1 MSCPNFAF
9 KTSPTDVSF
18 LGAVFLWLFDCAWFS
33 RRHCRLPRA
42 YRYSYRSWE
51 RSHHTISIPPI
62 LPLSTM
68 ITTVASR
75 ALRATVARAARGGAL
90 SISASSALAGGT
102 IDCCSSVPRRHK
114 STCPHA
120 AAAAPAECPVHADKT
135 GGVPDDFSHPKLV
148 EVPSLPGVGSLLR
161 SYSGIPPLDQP
172 YTFWPQMRRQYGD
185 FYTLGMP
192 GLGSDT
198 CSRHTCYV
206 LQDPREMMKVL
217 RSEGSYP
224 SGLAQGSWG
233 IFRWERE
240 AGFETVSHADGGFA
254 GQGENWK
261 RIRTFMQTDLLH
273 PTAARGYTS
282 GLIEVAQL
290 ASRGAPASAADL
302 NAYFERCAFDMF
314 STVMFGDLMEVADPN
329 TPTDPEDVE
338 FVRAAKVGL
347 GTGVKVSRSLKD
359 ALFVKTLGI
368 ETEQYRLM
376 KDNLDI
382 CWKIGSGKIQRFM
395 DKREK
400 DELNEREK
408 NSYLYRAL
416 ERYESGESGVSLQEA
431 LEMSWGGIFAAV
443 DTTSGKMGWNVL
455 HAALNPEVQERL
467 HQELS
472 HAAAA
477 NGGRLTV
484 EALDKSSAPHLHAFV
499 RESHRLTPV
508 SPIAT
513 RKCVASD
520 ELTIHGITI
529 PRGSAVM
536 CDGYSLGQDPVYIDD
551 PRSFQPERW
560 LDDAVQAR
568 KGTPRELI
576 DHPFFK
582 DPFSQGARKCP
593 GSRVALNEVA
603 VILSQLVLDYKIT
616 APGTSS
622 LEEVPYGQET
632 VIEPRLPHLNF
643 EPRA

>member
-1 MSCPNFAF
+1 M
-9 KTSPTDVSF
+9 
-18 LGAVFLWLFDCAWFS
+18 
-33 RRHCRLPRA
+33 
-42 YRYSYRSWE
+42 
-51 RSHHTISIPPI
+51 IS
-62 LPLSTM
+62 S
-68 ITTVASR
+68 VASR
-75 ALRATVARAARGGAL
+75 ALRPAAVRGGARASLARASRPTAL
-90 SISASSALAGGT
+90 SSSSAFPGT
-102 IDCCSSVPRRHK
+102 IDSRPK
-114 STCPHA
+114 STSCPHA
-120 AAAAPAECPVHADKT
+120 AAAAAEAAAAGCPVHGNKT
-135 GGVPDDFSHPKLV
+135 AAAVPEVSHPKLV
-148 EVPSLPGVGSLLR
+148 EVPSLPGVGSLVR
-161 SYSGIPPLDQP
+161 AYSGIPPLDKP
-172 YTFWPQMRRQYGD
+172 YEFWPQMRKQFGD
-185 FYTLGMP
+185 FYTMGMP
-192 GLGSDT
+192 GLGSDDCIKST
-198 CSRHTCYV
+198 VYV
-206 LQDPREMMKVL
+206 VQDPKEMM
-217 RSEGSYP
+217 
-224 SGLAQGSWG
+224 
-233 IFRWERE
+233 
-240 AGFETVSHADGGFA
+240 GFA

-282 GLIEVAQL
+282 GIIEAAEL
-290 ASRGAPASAADL
+290 ASKGAPASVSDL
-302 NAYFERCAFDMF
+302 NSFFERCAFDMF

-359 ALFVKTLGI
+359 ALIVKTLGL
-368 ETEQYRLM
+368 ETEQYKLM

-400 DELNEREK
+400 GELNESEK

-416 ERYESGESGVSLQEA
+416 ETYDSGKSGVSLKEA

-455 HAALNPEVQERL
+455 HAALNPEVQEKL
-467 HQELS
+467 YQELS

-484 EALDKSSAPHLHAFV
+484 EALDKSNAPYLHAFV

-508 SPIAT
+508 VPIAT
-513 RKCVASD
+513 RKRVAAD
-520 ELTIHGITI
+520 ELTIHGISI
-529 PRGSAVM
+529 PRGSAVA
-536 CDGYSLGQDPVYIDD
+536 CDGYSLGQDPAYIDD
-551 PRSFQPERW
+551 PRSLQPERW

-568 KGTPRELI
+568 KGTPREII

-616 APGTSS
+616 APGVSS
-622 LEEVPYGQET
+622 FDQVPYGQET
-632 VIEPRLPHLNF
+632 VVEPRLPTLNF

>member
-1 MSCPNFAF
+1 M
-9 KTSPTDVSF
+9 
-18 LGAVFLWLFDCAWFS
+18 
-33 RRHCRLPRA
+33 
-42 YRYSYRSWE
+42 
-51 RSHHTISIPPI
+51 IS
-62 LPLSTM
+62 S
-68 ITTVASR
+68 VASR
-75 ALRATVARAARGGAL
+75 ALRPAAARAARASLVNASRPTAL
-90 SISASSALAGGT
+90 SSASAFPGT
-102 IDCCSSVPRRHK
+102 IDCSSRPK
-114 STCPHA
+114 STSCPHA
-120 AAAAPAECPVHADKT
+120 AAAAEAEAAAAGCPVHAGKSAAAPE
-135 GGVPDDFSHPKLV
+135 VSHPKLV
-148 EVPSLPGVGSLLR
+148 EVPSLPGVGSLVR
-161 SYSGIPPLDQP
+161 AYSGIPPLDKP
-172 YTFWPQMRRQYGD
+172 YEFWPQMRKQFGD
-185 FYTLGMP
+185 FYTMGMP
-192 GLGSDT
+192 GLGSDDCIKST
-198 CSRHTCYV
+198 VYV
-206 LQDPREMMKVL
+206 VQDPKEMMKVL
-217 RSEGSYP
+217 RSEGAHP
-224 SGLAQGSWG
+224 SGMAQGSWG
-233 IFRWERE
+233 IFKWEKD
-240 AGFETVSHADGGFA
+240 AGFETVSHDDMGFA

-282 GLIEVAQL
+282 GIIEAAEL
-290 ASRGAPASAADL
+290 ASKGAPASASDL
-302 NAYFERCAFDMF
+302 NSFFERCAFDMF

-329 TPTDPEDVE
+329 TPTDPQDVE

-347 GTGVKVSRSLKD
+347 GTGVKLSRSLKD
-359 ALFVKTLGI
+359 ALIVKTLGL
-368 ETEQYRLM
+368 ETEQYKLM

-400 DELNEREK
+400 GELNEREK

-416 ERYESGESGVSLQEA
+416 ERYDTGKSGVSLKEA

-455 HAALNPEVQERL
+455 HAALNPEVQEKL
-467 HQELS
+467 YQELS

-484 EALDKSSAPHLHAFV
+484 EALDKSNAPYLHAFV

-508 SPIAT
+508 VPIAT
-513 RKCVASD
+513 RKRVAAD
-520 ELTIHGITI
+520 ELTIHGISI
-529 PRGSAVM
+529 PRGSAVA
-536 CDGYSLGQDPVYIDD
+536 CDGYSLGQDPAYIDD

-568 KGTPRELI
+568 KGTSREII

-616 APGTSS
+616 APGVSS
-622 LEEVPYGQET
+622 VEDVPYGQET
-632 VIEPRLPHLNF
+632 VVEPRLPTLNF

>member
-1 MSCPNFAF
+1 
-9 KTSPTDVSF
+9 
-18 LGAVFLWLFDCAWFS
+18 
-33 RRHCRLPRA
+33 
-42 YRYSYRSWE
+42 
-51 RSHHTISIPPI
+51 
-62 LPLSTM
+62 M
-68 ITTVASR
+68 ITAAASR
-75 ALRATVARAARGGAL
+75 ALRAPVARAARNGAAPLASSRTAVL

-102 IDCCSSVPRRHK
+102 IPRRYK

-120 AAAAPAECPVHADKT
+120 ASAAAAAEAGCPVHADKA
-135 GGVPDDFSHPKLV
+135 GGAPDDVSHPKLV

-161 SYSGIPPLDQP
+161 SYSGIPDLEKP
-172 YTFWPQMRRQYGD
+172 YTFWPEMRRQHGD
-185 FYTLGMP
+185 FYTMGMP
-192 GLGSDT
+192 GLGSEN

-206 LQDPREMMKVL
+206 VQDPREMMKVL

-233 IFRWERE
+233 IFRWEKE

-290 ASRGAPASAADL
+290 AARGAPASAADL

-314 STVMFGDLMEVADPN
+314 STVMFGDLMEVADPS

-359 ALFVKTLGI
+359 ALLVTPLGI

-382 CWKIGSGKIQRFM
+382 CWEIGSGKIQRFM

-416 ERYESGESGVSLQEA
+416 ERYESGTSGVSLKEA

-484 EALDKSSAPHLHAFV
+484 EALDKSSAPYLHAFV

-536 CDGYSLGQDPVYIDD
+536 CDGYSLGQDPMYIDD

-603 VILSQLVLDYKIT
+603 VILSQLVLDYQIT

-632 VIEPRLPHLNF
+632 VIEPRLPRLNF